1 MVNEIVNFLFLHY
14 KLAPKDDT
22 PFWKATKDIPYSSG
36 CLPGVGIKNV
46 LDKFVPNPPNT
57 LIENGYFEMFH
68 VGQWFSLLYGY
79 DVYNKY
85 VYNIDKHIVNYGDWV
100 NTMYKD
106 RTKYA
111 LNFFPNQYEYL
122 KELYG

>member
-1 MVNEIVNFLFLHY
+1 
-14 KLAPKDDT
+14 
-22 PFWKATKDIPYSSG
+22 
-36 CLPGVGIKNV
+36 
-46 LDKFVPNPPNT
+46 
-57 LIENGYFEMFH
+57 MFH
-68 VGQWFSLLYGY
+68 KGEWFSLLYGY

-85 VYNIDKHIVNYGDWV
+85 VYNIDKRIVNYGDWV

-122 KELYG
+122 KELYE